1 MIFRRDVE
9 KFLSDYEQFVKA
21 RGDFQGMDIV
31 EYLQNTL
38 TRVDELEI
46 KIENYENNQ

>member
-1 MIFRRDVE
+1 MILRGDVE

-31 EYLQNTL
+31 EYLKATL
-38 TRVDELEI
+38 IQVDELKD
-46 KIENYENNQ
+46 KIEWYENNY

>member
-1 MIFRRDVE
+1 MIFRSDVE
-9 KFLSDYEQFVKA
+9 KFLSDYKQFVKA